1 MGSRYTTEERIAQH
15 EARLSD
21 LRAKAAKERR
31 RDDARR
37 KVVVGATILSR
48 AREDE
53 RHVQH
58 LVRTL
63 DTHCSRPADR
73 AFLALPAQRPGE
85 AGRAESDLD
94 VREVVRRL
102 TEVIAPSPEGGA
114 CPARGR
120 T

>member
-21 LRAKAAKERR
+21 LRAQAARERR

-37 KVVVGATILSR
+37 KIIVGSTILSR
-48 AREDE
+48 AHEKDE
-53 RHVQH
+53 HARH

-63 DTHCSRPADR
+63 DTHCTRPADR

-85 AGRAESDLD
+85 AGRAESELD
-94 VREVVRRL
+94 VRAVVRRL
-102 TEVIAPSPEGGA
+102 LED
-114 CPARGR
+114 
-120 T
+120 

>member
-1 MGSRYTTEERIAQH
+1 MGSRYTLAERIERE

-21 LRAKAAKERR
+21 LKARAAKERR

-37 KVVVGATILSR
+37 KIVVGATILSR
-48 AREDE
+48 AQEKDE
-53 RHVQH
+53 HVQH

-73 AFLALPAQRPGE
+73 AFLGLPAQRPGE
-85 AGRAESDLD
+85 AGRAEGELD

-102 TEVIAPSPEGGA
+102 LEE
-114 CPARGR
+114 
-120 T
+120 